1 MRFCKRFRLLSPG
14 GPREPTRERGQ
25 LDHQGFAVSQNLDAI
40 SSNRSFDAVLLIEV
54 IEHVPDPAGFC
65 NRLRAFLDPKGRI
78 FLATLQGSHHLT
90 GFIDP

>member
-1 MRFCKRFRLLSPG
+1 MLSPA
-14 GPREPTRERGQ
+14 GPRKPTRKRGQ

-40 SSNRSFDAVLLIEV
+40 PSNRSFDAVLLIEV

-65 NRLRAFLDPKGRI
+65 NRLRVSLDPKGRI
-78 FLATLQGSHHLT
+78 FLATLQGPRHLT